1 MKKTYIAPLTE
12 VVKLNVE
19 QMLTTSD
26 FTVKE
31 HSISGSEGGFVKA
44 DKDDIDYDEDLW

>member
-1 MKKTYIAPLTE
+1 MKKTYKAPLTE

-26 FTVKE
+26 FTVKGN
-31 HSISGSEGGFVKA
+31 SISGTEGGFEKA
-44 DKDDIDYDEDLW
+44 GKDDFDYDEDLW